1 MTIEDL
7 PDHNFV
13 TLIQSAG
20 AILRSIFQDTPEKMP
35 MRVNGSVQREDAILQ
50 QAILQTLVYA
60 DLFDYPL
67 TPNEV
72 IRYLGIPAEPATILE
87 QLDQSAASGLLV
99 RHNGYVALSGRDNLF
114 ELRSHRE
121 QIAHMMWPAARRY
134 ATWLARLPFVRM
146 VAVTGT
152 LAVNNVGARDDID
165 VFIVTAPDR
174 LWLCRALVILV
185 VRLAALAGDDLCP
198 NYFLSQRQLVF
209 PDHNIFG
216 AREVVQM
223 VPLYGRDLYWQIR
236 ELNSWVY
243 DFLPQ
248 AKDLPQPNYHQDQ
261 DGETFIE
268 LGRLGLG
275 VKRAAEAVLGG
286 GLGTRLDQW
295 EMERKVRKFN
305 QMAQD
310 RGGSVLFTADVCK
323 GHFDRHDKRIMHK
336 FEAELAQHGLPDTG
350 QTKET

>member
-1 MTIEDL
+1 
-7 PDHNFV
+7 
-13 TLIQSAG
+13 
-20 AILRSIFQDTPEKMP
+20 MP
-35 MRVNGSVQREDAILQ
+35 MRVNGSVQREDALLQ

-67 TPNEV
+67 TPNEIV
-72 IRYLGIPAEPATILE
+72 RYLGVRAEPAAILD
-87 QLDQSAASGLLV
+87 QLDQSAVSGLLV
-99 RHNGYVALSGRDNLF
+99 RHNSYVALSGRDSLF
-114 ELRSHRE
+114 DLRSYRE
-121 QIAHMMWPAARRY
+121 QIAREMWPAARRY
-134 ATWLARLPFVRM
+134 ATWLASLPFVRM

-152 LAVNNVGARDDID
+152 LAVNNVETRDDID

-185 VRLAALAGDDLCP
+185 VRLAALAGDELCP

-236 ELNSWVY
+236 ELNGWVY
-243 DFLPQ
+243 GFLPQ
-248 AKDLPQPNYHQDQ
+248 ATDLPQPTYHQGPN
-261 DGETFIE
+261 GETFVKPS
-268 LGRLGLG
+268 RLSQS
-275 VKRAAEAVLGG
+275 VKRTAEAILGG
-286 GLGTRLDQW
+286 AFGTRLDQW

-305 QMAQD
+305 QMAQV
-310 RGGSVLFTADVCK
+310 RGGSVVFTADVCK
-323 GHFDRHDKRIMHK
+323 GHFDRHDSRIMSK
-336 FEAELAQHGLPDTG
+336 FEAELAQYGLPDTG

>member
-1 MTIEDL
+1 
-7 PDHNFV
+7 
-13 TLIQSAG
+13 
-20 AILRSIFQDTPEKMP
+20 MP
-35 MRVNGSVQREDAILQ
+35 MRVNGSVQREDALLQ

-72 IRYLGIPAEPATILE
+72 VRYLGVSAEPATILD

-99 RHNGYVALSGRDNLF
+99 RHNGYVALSGRDSLF
-114 ELRSHRE
+114 DLRSYRE
-121 QIAHMMWPAARRY
+121 QIAREMWPAARRY

-152 LAVNNVGARDDID
+152 LAVNNVEARDDID

-185 VRLAALAGDDLCP
+185 VRLAALAGDELCP

-236 ELNSWVY
+236 ELNSWVD

-248 AKDLPQPNYHQDQ
+248 AKDLPQPNHHWGPN
-261 DGETFIE
+261 GETFVE
-268 LGRLGLG
+268 PGRLGQSCQAG
-275 VKRAAEAVLGG
+275 
-286 GLGTRLDQW
+286 
-295 EMERKVRKFN
+295 
-305 QMAQD
+305 
-310 RGGSVLFTADVCK
+310 C
-323 GHFDRHDKRIMHK
+323 
-336 FEAELAQHGLPDTG
+336 
-350 QTKET
+350 